1 MEDFREAHNK
11 VIKLQNAPEPQTG
24 FIASRLNKDNLFNVL
39 FFLGM
44 SGGYN
49 LASFLKIQP
58 ASSIIALVTT
68 FAMVFMVK
76 RNASI
81 TFDKEKMEFIH
92 SNGSRSKNNGIGLI
106 FLILGSFFLS
116 SVFIGLIG
124 NNLLISKIIACS
136 AFFILPVLYCI
147 ARNLPIAVYFKK
159 EAWTSL
165 ELTGGASS
173 CSGGKRASNN
183 SNSFASSHRTSSMR
197 TSAYSSSSHKS
208 YSGSSRGSIITSP
221 TNRSYSSN
229 IFNR

>member
-1 MEDFREAHNK
+1 MRN
-11 VIKLQNAPEPQTG
+11 
-24 FIASRLNKDNLFNVL
+24 FINTRLNKDNLFNVL

-106 FLILGSFFLS
+106 VLILGSFFFS
-116 SVFIGLIG
+116 SVLIGLIG
-124 NNLLISKIIACS
+124 VELLISKIIACS

-147 ARNLPIAVYFKK
+147 IRNLPIAVYFKK

-165 ELTGGASS
+165 ELTGGSS
-173 CSGGKRASNN
+173 S
-183 SNSFASSHRTSSMR
+183 
-197 TSAYSSSSHKS
+197 SSSSHFEQSKRSSMS
-208 YSGSSRGSIITSP
+208 YSHLP
-221 TNRSYSSN
+221 NNVWYSSHV
-229 IFNR
+229 RRYRR